1 MSMNNKCNNIKE
13 MINKGFVVI
22 PLCSGDHRGMTPSH
36 IKGCQSPGKRPLIS
50 KWTEINNVSVEQ
62 FEIWNKQFPTANWG
76 LVLGKTDSHNLLGI
90 DIDGEEGER
99 YWQEITKNKDLP
111 NTVEFSTGAGRRLL
125 YELPKDLETKKQ
137 KVTLEGNHAEVA
149 FCCQGQQTVI
159 PPSIHN
165 TGRVYE
171 WVEGQSIFDIEIA
184 EAPKWMID
192 IVSITNTN
200 SNNANISNTESII
213 NIDFTKV
220 KSGSRNNTLF
230 SHIINIAEHRAKT
243 TDKYILLTL
252 ATVANNS
259 MPEPLDDKEVETIVD
274 SAIKTLLDNE
284 MEAKGSYGGALYSS
298 LTVNKNNTVSVN
310 QSIAGDA
317 ILNEYDF
324 INNERFFY
332 KFNPNIGIWEKYS
345 KQALSSLITKDLK
358 KYCNNFWSDSVV
370 RGLTSQVF
378 NNTYSI
384 EDGRSFD
391 QVFNKNPYNIVFKNG
406 TLNLKTGIFEEAFY
420 KEDYNTIIIPHN
432 YNEKADRPIKTI
444 NFLSMMTDSTEEMTF
459 IFEWIGYL
467 LVKSYP
473 IAKMLFLV
481 GNGGNGKSTLIKLM
495 TSIVGENNTSAV
507 SIKSLVNN
515 RFQGALLYNKLFN
528 TVADIGADFFE
539 DSSIIKAL
547 TGDDTITVERK
558 GENGF
563 SYSNFAK
570 MTYSCNK
577 LPKFKDNSAGLERR
591 PIILNLNKDFMD
603 IVQSSG
609 MHINDII
616 NDEEEIEKIIAYS
629 VVNFMRVL
637 ENNNTFTESDDMRK
651 AKSDWLNDDPLVD
664 FIYEVYTPTG
674 CKDNFIQM
682 KEFMDQYRQYCAERN
697 YKPLNQKNVIEAIKH
712 NKIFINENI
721 KPVRVSN
728 KGSQY
733 KIIGLKF

>member
-1 MSMNNKCNNIKE
+1 MLNEFERVEHIRDVYNKLN
-13 MINKGFVVI
+13 FF
-22 PLCSGDHRGMTPSH
+22 
-36 IKGCQSPGKRPLIS
+36 PLIPINEDKKPKCKWKDDSNYIYSNNLANNLNHLGFGLITGEASNIMVVDLDNKNGKEGS
-50 KWTEINNVSVEQ
+50 KEFQKLLDEIGVTVNTFAVKTPNNGYHLYFKYRE
-62 FEIWNKQFPTANWG
+62 G
-76 LVLGKTDSHNLLGI
+76 LKNTSDILDGI
-90 DIDGEEGER
+90 DIRTQGGYIIAPYSRIKNGVYEVVEL
-99 YWQEITKNKDLP
+99 QEVQDMDDKLFNKLKELCNKSKNKD
-111 NTVEFSTGAGRRLL
+111 S
-125 YELPKDLETKKQ
+125 
-137 KVTLEGNHAEVA
+137 
-149 FCCQGQQTVI
+149 QGTT
-159 PPSIHN
+159 N
-165 TGRVYE
+165 NNLN
-171 WVEGQSIFDIEIA
+171 EILN
-184 EAPKWMID
+184 M
-192 IVSITNTN
+192 
-200 SNNANISNTESII
+200 
-213 NIDFTKV
+213 DFTKV
-220 KSGSRNNTLF
+220 GKGSRNTTLF
-230 SHIINIAEHRAKT
+230 NYIINFAEHEAKT
-243 TDKYILLTL
+243 THRKTLLTM
-252 ATVANNS
+252 AKCANHEMKIS
-259 MPEPLDDKEVETIVD
+259 LDEDEVETIVD
-274 SAIKTLLDNE
+274 SAIKRLSDKE

-370 RGLTSQVF
+370 RGLTNQVF

-391 QVFNKNPYNIVFKNG
+391 QVFNKNPYSIIFKNG
-406 TLNLKTGIFEEAFY
+406 TLDLKTGIFEEAFY

-629 VVNFMRVL
+629 VVNFMQVL
-637 ENNNTFTESDDMRK
+637 RNNNTFTESEDMRK

>member
-1 MSMNNKCNNIKE
+1 MSMNDLDRKKIIIGLYNKLNLFPLFTVGADKRPAVESWKDENVYIYSNELEENAYKRAFGLVTGEKSNIMVIDLDNKPDKDGNGIEEFQKILDELGVIVDTFTVKTPNNGLHLYFKYREGLKNTAGILPGVDIRTQGGYIITPYSKISAGMYKVVNAVEIQEMDDKLFNKLKE
-13 MINKGFVVI
+13 LCNKG
-22 PLCSGDHRGMTPSH
+22 
-36 IKGCQSPGKRPLIS
+36 
-50 KWTEINNVSVEQ
+50 
-62 FEIWNKQFPTANWG
+62 
-76 LVLGKTDSHNLLGI
+76 
-90 DIDGEEGER
+90 
-99 YWQEITKNKDLP
+99 KNKA
-111 NTVEFSTGAGRRLL
+111 S
-125 YELPKDLETKKQ
+125 
-137 KVTLEGNHAEVA
+137 
-149 FCCQGQQTVI
+149 QGT
-159 PPSIHN
+159 N
-165 TGRVYE
+165 
-171 WVEGQSIFDIEIA
+171 
-184 EAPKWMID
+184 
-192 IVSITNTN
+192 NTN
-200 SNNANISNTESII
+200 STETLT
-213 NIDFTKV
+213 IDFTKV
-220 KSGSRNNTLF
+220 KEGSRNETLF
-230 SHIINIAEHRAKT
+230 TYIINYAEHELHSTHRKT
-243 TDKYILLTL
+243 LLTI
-252 ATVANNS
+252 AKCANNE
-259 MPEPLDDKEVETIVD
+259 MPEPLEEKEVETIVD
-274 SAIKTLLDNE
+274 SAIKTLLDKE

-298 LTVNKNNTVSVN
+298 LTFNKNNTISVD
-310 QSIAGDA
+310 QLRAGDA

-324 INNERFFY
+324 INTERFFY
-332 KFNPNIGIWEKYS
+332 KYNPKIGLWEKYS
-345 KQALSSLITKDLK
+345 KQALLSLVTKDLK
-358 KYCNNFWSDSVV
+358 THCNYWSDTVV
-370 RGLTSQVF
+370 RGLTNQVF

-391 QVFNKNPYNIVFKNG
+391 QVFNKNPYSIVFKNG
-406 TLNLKTGIFEEAFY
+406 TLDFKTGIFEEAFY

-629 VVNFMRVL
+629 VVNFMQVL
-637 ENNNTFTESDDMRK
+637 RNNNTFTESEDMRK

-664 FIYEVYTPTG
+664 FVGEVFEIT
-674 CKDNFIQM
+674 KNKEDFILLS
-682 KEFMDQYRQYCAERN
+682 EFMSQYNQYCTSRN
-697 YKPLNQKNVIEAIKH
+697 YKPLSQARVIDAIKN
-712 NKIFINENI
+712 NKEFINNTI
-721 KPVRVSN
+721 KITRVSN
-728 KGSQY
+728 KNKTY
-733 KIIGLKF
+733 KVTGIKSNQSLQWYQI

>member
-1 MSMNNKCNNIKE
+1 MLNEFERVEHIRDVYNKLN
-13 MINKGFVVI
+13 FF
-22 PLCSGDHRGMTPSH
+22 
-36 IKGCQSPGKRPLIS
+36 PLIPINEDKKPKCKWKDDSNYIYSNNLANNLNHLGFGLITGEASNIMVVDLDNKNGKEGS
-50 KWTEINNVSVEQ
+50 KEFQKLLDEIGVTVNTFAVKTPNNGYHLYFKYRE
-62 FEIWNKQFPTANWG
+62 G
-76 LVLGKTDSHNLLGI
+76 LKNTSDILDGI
-90 DIDGEEGER
+90 DIRTQGGYIIAPYSRIKNGVYEVVEL
-99 YWQEITKNKDLP
+99 QEVQDMDDKLFNKLKELCNKSKNKD
-111 NTVEFSTGAGRRLL
+111 S
-125 YELPKDLETKKQ
+125 
-137 KVTLEGNHAEVA
+137 
-149 FCCQGQQTVI
+149 QGTT
-159 PPSIHN
+159 N
-165 TGRVYE
+165 NNLN
-171 WVEGQSIFDIEIA
+171 EILN
-184 EAPKWMID
+184 M
-192 IVSITNTN
+192 
-200 SNNANISNTESII
+200 
-213 NIDFTKV
+213 DFTKV
-220 KSGSRNNTLF
+220 GEGSRNTTLF
-230 SHIINIAEHRAKT
+230 NYIINFAEHEAKT
-243 TDKYILLTL
+243 THRKTLLTM
-252 ATVANNS
+252 AKCANHEMKIS
-259 MPEPLDDKEVETIVD
+259 LDEDEVETIVD
-274 SAIKTLLDNE
+274 SAIKRLSDKE

-370 RGLTSQVF
+370 RGLTNQVF

-391 QVFNKNPYNIVFKNG
+391 QVFNKNPYSIVFKNG
-406 TLNLKTGIFEEAFY
+406 TLDFKTGIFEEAFY

-629 VVNFMRVL
+629 VVNFMQVL
-637 ENNNTFTESDDMRK
+637 RNNNTFTESEDMRK

>member
-1 MSMNNKCNNIKE
+1 MSINNLDNLLNEIDTVDNFKTILETYNINFKVIDKNNIKSLCPFHVE
-13 MINKGFVVI
+13 KSPSFSITDKGEGAFFHCFGCGAGGDIVKFVQDIENIEFIEAIKKVCNILNIEIPNGEYINQEKLEF
-22 PLCSGDHRGMTPSH
+22 
-36 IKGCQSPGKRPLIS
+36 IKKKIQR
-50 KWTEINNVSVEQ
+50 EV
-62 FEIWNKQFPTANWG
+62 
-76 LVLGKTDSHNLLGI
+76 
-90 DIDGEEGER
+90 
-99 YWQEITKNKDLP
+99 KNKIDEKIQEELK
-111 NTVEFSTGAGRRLL
+111 NL
-125 YELPKDLETKKQ
+125 YDKDNLTQDELDEAFKLE
-137 KVTLEGNHAEVA
+137 
-149 FCCQGQQTVI
+149 CQ
-159 PPSIHN
+159 
-165 TGRVYE
+165 
-171 WVEGQSIFDIEIA
+171 
-184 EAPKWMID
+184 
-192 IVSITNTN
+192 
-200 SNNANISNTESII
+200 
-213 NIDFTKV
+213 
-220 KSGSRNNTLF
+220 
-230 SHIINIAEHRAKT
+230 
-243 TDKYILLTL
+243 
-252 ATVANNS
+252 
-259 MPEPLDDKEVETIVD
+259 LDDEVYTTYKKE
-274 SAIKTLLDNE
+274 LLDC
-284 MEAKGSYGGALYSS
+284 
-298 LTVNKNNTVSVN
+298 LTINKNNTVSVD
-310 QSIAGDA
+310 QLKVGDA
-317 ILNEYDF
+317 VLKEYDF

-332 KFNPNIGIWEKYS
+332 KYNNGIGLWEKYT
-345 KQALSSLITKDLK
+345 KQGLSSLITKDLK
-358 KYCNNFWSDSVV
+358 DACNYWSDSVT
-370 RGLTSQVF
+370 RGVTNLVYNLTYG
-378 NNTYSI
+378 NI
-384 EDGRSFD
+384 EGEVFD

-406 TLNLKTGIFEEAFY
+406 TLNLKNGVFKEEFY
-420 KEDYNTIIIPHN
+420 KEDYNTIIIPHK
-432 YNEKADRPIKTI
+432 YNADAGTPIKTI
-444 NFLSMMTDSTEEMTF
+444 NFLSMMTDSIEEINF

-547 TGDDTITVERK
+547 TGDDTITIERK

-629 VVNFMRVL
+629 VVNFMQVL
-637 ENNNTFTESDDMRK
+637 RNNNTFTESEDMRK

-674 CKDNFIQM
+674 GKDNFIQM